1 MAERSVLVSGASSGI
16 GRATALHLEQQG
28 WKVFAGVR
36 TEAAAQALHKV
47 SAGSLVTV
55 TLDVTDARQIAA
67 VARQIGPRLDALVNN
82 AGIAVAA
89 PLEFLPIDELR
100 NQLEVNVVGQVAV
113 TQALLPALRTARGR
127 IVNVTSIGG
136 LIAGSIIGAYHASK
150 FALEALSDTMR
161 VELSQ
166 FGIEVIAVEPGR
178 IATPIWATSASTS
191 DRILA
196 GHEEQATALYGE
208 QMAAARDSASKAEKE
223 GILPMEVAK
232 VIGRALAASKPKTR
246 YLVGR
251 DAKIGGRVIARLPDR
266 TRDRLLRTR

>member
-36 TEAAAQALHKV
+36 TEAGAVALQKA

-55 TLDVTDARQIAA
+55 TLDVTNARDIAA
-67 VARQIGPRLDALVNN
+67 VAKQVGPRLDALVNN

-89 PLEFLPIDELR
+89 PLEFLPVEELR
-100 NQLEVNVVGQVAV
+100 RQLDVNVVGQVAL
-113 TQALLPALRTARGR
+113 TQALIPALREARGR

-136 LIAGSIIGAYHASK
+136 LVAGSIIGAYHASK

-161 VELSQ
+161 IELAP
-166 FGIEVIAVEPGR
+166 FGIEVVAVEPGR
-178 IATPIWATSASTS
+178 IATPIWSTSAGNS
-191 DRILA
+191 DRILD
-196 GHEEQATALYGE
+196 GTQERATELYGE
-208 QMAAARDSASKAEKE
+208 QMAAARDSASKAERN
-223 GILPMEVAK
+223 GTLPIEVAR
-232 VIGRALAASKPKTR
+232 VIGRALATSKPKTR
-246 YLVGR
+246 YLVGK
-251 DAKIGGRVIARLPDR
+251 DAKLAARFVRRLPDR